1 MRTFTLGK
9 ALVLALLVAPVLAQA
24 AGLGRLTVQ
33 SNIGQPLSA
42 EIDLVSVRG
51 DEASSLVA
59 RLASVD
65 AYQQSNLQYNSSL
78 NGLKIS
84 VERRA
89 DGQYFIKVAGSRP
102 VNEPFIDLLIELT
115 ASGSKLVREYTA
127 LLDPPGYGQQ
137 TAAPAVPAPAA
148 APTRPIAAPAAPASA
163 PIAAPAAKSAPAVA
177 SAKAGEYGPVAKGD
191 TLGKIA
197 ASLKPEGVSLEQ
209 MLVGL
214 YRSNPDAFIRNNMN
228 LVKSGKIL
236 RIPDAQELAAVTQSE
251 AVKEVR
257 TQVSDWRAYSGRVA
271 DRVGTAPEGGS
282 TARGRITTKV
292 DEPAASSSR
301 DVVKLS
307 KGEPAA
313 GGKGLT
319 GTAKARSVQEELV
332 ARNKELA
339 EANERIAQLEKTIKD
354 TQKLAELKSPGMAAA
369 QQKAE
374 AAKAKAEPAKVE
386 GKPEVKPEAK
396 PEAKPEPAKAEAKP
410 AEPTKPEAAPA
421 PQAEAKGD
429 ATPVAAKDGSAPAAT
444 EPVAEAK
451 PAPKPAP
458 KPVAPPPP
466 PPEPELMDMVMD
478 NLPVIGG
485 GLGALVLGGL
495 GFAAVRRRRAR
506 ADAGDDIEPVMP
518 AAVAAAAAAT
528 AAEDE
533 PAAAQQAA
541 PAVDD
546 VDPVAE
552 AEVYIAYGRD
562 GQAEEI
568 LKEAMASN
576 PSREDVQVK
585 LAEVYAARKDAAS
598 FAGVADSLNALTGGA
613 GDNWLKVAALGY
625 SLDPANPLY
634 EAGKD
639 IAPVAGGSDAAL
651 GTDLDFDLGGD
662 AAGTPDIALDDG
674 IAGQATE
681 LGGMHEMAAAADAG
695 VPPAEPL
702 MPDFNLDA
710 PAATPDI
717 SLDAPVA
724 SPDISLDVPPV
735 AASEPASIDFN
746 IDLPPLDVPP
756 AEPEAPPVAPAADA
770 GLDFKIDVG
779 DLNINLDDTST
790 QAAPSAATRDGHWYD
805 VQQKFDLAKA
815 YQEMGDND
823 GAREILQEVIKEG
836 DAEQQDQAQKLLS
849 SLG

>member
-33 SNIGQPLSA
+33 SNIGQPLNA

-59 RLASVD
+59 RLALPD
-65 AYQQSNLQYNSSL
+65 AYQQSNLQYNNSL
-78 NGLKIS
+78 TGLKLS
-84 VERRA
+84 VEKRA

-102 VNEPFIDLLIELT
+102 INEPFIDLLIELT
-115 ASGSKLVREYTA
+115 GGGNKLVREYTA

-137 TAAPAVPAPAA
+137 VAA
-148 APTRPIAAPAAPASA
+148 APVSAAATSRPIAAPAAAPAAA
-163 PIAAPAAKSAPAVA
+163 PIKAPAAKSAAAPIAA
-177 SAKAGEYGPVAKGD
+177 SGKAQEYGPVGKGE

-197 ASLKPEGVSLEQ
+197 ASLKPQGVSLEQ

-236 RIPDAQELAAVTQSE
+236 RVPDAQELSAIAPGDAAN
-251 AVKEVR
+251 EVR
-257 TQVSDWRAYSGRVA
+257 TQVADWRAYSGRVA
-271 DRVGTAPEGGS
+271 DKVGTAPEGGS
-282 TARGRITTKV
+282 TARGRITAKV
-292 DEPAASSSR
+292 DDPAVSASK

-307 KGEPAA
+307 KGEPGK
-313 GGKGLT
+313 GGKALT
-319 GTAKARSVQEELV
+319 GDAKSRALQEELV
-332 ARNKELA
+332 ARNKALA
-339 EANERIAQLEKTIKD
+339 QANERIAQLEKTIKD

-374 AAKAKAEPAKVE
+374 ATK
-386 GKPEVKPEAK
+386 
-396 PEAKPEPAKAEAKP
+396 AKPEPAKAEVKPEPKPEAKP
-410 AEPTKPEAAPA
+410 ESAKAEAAKLAEPVKPEAAPA
-421 PQAEAKGD
+421 TKPEA
-429 ATPVAAKDGSAPAAT
+429 ALVEAAKDPSTAAAT
-444 EPVAEAK
+444 QPVAEAK

-466 PPEPELMDMVMD
+466 PEPSMMDMAMD
-478 NLPVIGG
+478 NLPIIGG
-485 GLGALVLGGL
+485 GLAALVLGGL
-495 GFAAVRRRRAR
+495 GFAAMRRRRAG
-506 ADAGDDIEPVMP
+506 AQDGDDIEPVMP
-518 AAVAAAAAAT
+518 AMAAAAAEPADTPVGATDAAAT
-528 AAEDE
+528 AADE
-533 PAAAQQAA
+533 
-541 PAVDD
+541 

-568 LKEAMASN
+568 LKEAMGRD

-598 FAGVADSLNALTGGA
+598 FGDVAASLNALTGGA
-613 GDNWLKVAALGY
+613 GGNWVKVAALGY
-625 SLDPANPLY
+625 AMDPVNPLY

-639 IAPVAGGSDAAL
+639 IAPVATGGDTVL

-662 AAGTPDIALDDG
+662 VAATPDIPLDADS
-674 IAGQATE
+674 AGQSTE
-681 LGGMHEMAAAADAG
+681 LSGMQEMAAAADAG
-695 VPPAEPL
+695 VPPSDPV

-710 PAATPDI
+710 PVPDI
-717 SLDAPVA
+717 TLDAP
-724 SPDISLDVPPV
+724 PV
-735 AASEPASIDFN
+735 ASEPDSIDFN
-746 IDLPPLDVPP
+746 IDLPPLDVPA
-756 AEPEAPPVAPAADA
+756 AEPEAAPAADA

-790 QAAPSAATRDGHWYD
+790 QTAPSESKDGHWYD

>member
-1 MRTFTLGK
+1 VVRTFTLGK

-33 SNIGQPLSA
+33 SNIGQPLNA

-51 DEASSLVA
+51 DEASALVA
-59 RLASVD
+59 RLAPPE
-65 AYQQSNLQYNSSL
+65 AYQQSNLQYNNSL
-78 NGLKIS
+78 TGLKLS
-84 VERRA
+84 VEKRA

-102 VNEPFIDLLIELT
+102 INEPFIDLLIEL
-115 ASGSKLVREYTA
+115 SGGGNRLVREYTA

-137 TAAPAVPAPAA
+137 TAVAPAPAPAA
-148 APTRPIAAPAAPASA
+148 APVVSRPIAAPAAPAAAPAAA
-163 PIAAPAAKSAPAVA
+163 PIAAPVTKSTRAPVAASG
-177 SAKAGEYGPVAKGD
+177 KAQEYGPVGKGE

-197 ASLKPEGVSLEQ
+197 ASLKPQGVSLEQ

-236 RIPDAQELAAVTQSE
+236 RVPDAQELSAIAQGEAAN
-251 AVKEVR
+251 EVR
-257 TQVSDWRAYSGRVA
+257 TQVADWRGYSGRVA
-271 DRVGTAPEGGS
+271 DKVGTAPEGGS

-292 DEPAASSSR
+292 DEPAASASK

-307 KGEPAA
+307 KGEP
-313 GGKGLT
+313 GKDGKALT
-319 GTAKARSVQEELV
+319 GDAKSRALQEELV

-354 TQKLAELKSPGMAAA
+354 TKKLAELKSPGMAAE

-374 AAKAKAEPAKVE
+374 AAKAESEPAKV
-386 GKPEVKPEAK
+386 EAK
-396 PEAKPEPAKAEAKP
+396 PEAKPETKPEPAKAEATKP
-410 AEPTKPEAAPA
+410 AEAVKPEAVPAAKPEAAPV
-421 PQAEAKGD
+421 EM
-429 ATPVAAKDGSAPAAT
+429 AKDSSAPAAT

-466 PPEPELMDMVMD
+466 PPEPELMDTVME
-478 NLPVIGG
+478 NLPIIGG

-495 GFAAVRRRRAR
+495 GFAAMRRRRAR
-506 ADAGDDIEPVMP
+506 AQDNEEIEPVMP
-518 AAVAAAAAAT
+518 AMAAAAVTASSSDETAE
-528 AAEDE
+528 AAE
-533 PAAAQQAA
+533 AAA
-541 PAVDD
+541 PAADD

-568 LKEAMASN
+568 LKEAMSRD

-598 FAGVADSLNALTGGA
+598 FGDVAASLNALTGGV
-613 GDNWLKVAALGY
+613 GDNWVKVAALGY
-625 SLDPANPLY
+625 ALDSANPLY

-639 IAPVAGGSDAAL
+639 IAPVDTGGGDAAL

-662 AAGTPDIALDDG
+662 VAATPDIALDADP
-674 IAGQATE
+674 AGQSTE
-681 LGGMHEMAAAADAG
+681 LSGMQEMAAAADAG
-695 VPPAEPL
+695 VPPSEPM

-710 PAATPDI
+710 PA
-717 SLDAPVA
+717 SEPVA
-724 SPDISLDVPPV
+724 ADIALDVPPV
-735 AASEPASIDFN
+735 SNEPASIDFN
-746 IDLPPLDVPP
+746 IDLPPLDMP
-756 AEPEAPPVAPAADA
+756 AAEAPVEAPSAPAADA

-790 QAAPSAATRDGHWYD
+790 QTAPSESKDGHWYD

>member
-9 ALVLALLVAPVLAQA
+9 ALVLALLVAPLMAQA

-51 DEASSLVA
+51 DEASALVA
-59 RLASVD
+59 RLAPPD
-65 AYQQSNLQYNSSL
+65 AYQKSNLQYNNSL
-78 NGLKIS
+78 TGLKLS
-84 VERRA
+84 VEKRS

-102 VNEPFIDLLIELT
+102 INEPFIDLLIEL
-115 ASGSKLVREYTA
+115 SGGGNKLVREYTA

-137 TAAPAVPAPAA
+137 MAAAPAPAPAPVT
-148 APTRPIAAPAAPASA
+148 APVASRPIAAPAAPAAA
-163 PIAAPAAKSAPAVA
+163 PIAAPVSKSAPAA
-177 SAKAGEYGPVAKGD
+177 ATSGGKAQEYGPVGKGE

-197 ASLKPEGVSLEQ
+197 ASLKPQGVSLEQ

-236 RIPDAQELAAVTQSE
+236 RVPDAQELSAITQGDAA
-251 AVKEVR
+251 KEVR
-257 TQVSDWRAYSGRVA
+257 TQVADWRAYSGRLA
-271 DRVGTAPEGGS
+271 DKVGTAPEGGS

-292 DEPAASSSR
+292 DDPAASASK

-307 KGEPAA
+307 KGEPGK
-313 GGKGLT
+313 GGKALT
-319 GTAKARSVQEELV
+319 GDAKARAMQEELV

-374 AAKAKAEPAKVE
+374 AAKAKSEPAKVE
-386 GKPEVKPEAK
+386 TKPES
-396 PEAKPEPAKAEAKP
+396 KPEPAKAEAAKP
-410 AEPTKPEAAPA
+410 AEPVKSETVPEVKPAAAPV
-421 PQAEAKGD
+421 E
-429 ATPVAAKDGSAPAAT
+429 VAKDASAPAAT
-444 EPVAEAK
+444 EPVTEAK

-466 PPEPELMDMVMD
+466 PPEPELIDTVME

-495 GFAAVRRRRAR
+495 GFAAMRRRRAS
-506 ADAGDDIEPVMP
+506 AQDSDDIEPVMP
-518 AAVAAAAAAT
+518 AAVATAAAAYDTAE
-528 AAEDE
+528 AAE
-533 PAAAQQAA
+533 AAE

-568 LKEAMASN
+568 LKEAMARD
-576 PSREDVQVK
+576 PGREDVQVK

-598 FAGVADSLNALTGGA
+598 FGNVAASLNALTGGV
-613 GDNWLKVAALGY
+613 GDNWVKVAALGY
-625 SLDPANPLY
+625 ALDPANALY

-639 IAPVAGGSDAAL
+639 IAPVETGGDAAL

-662 AAGTPDIALDDG
+662 VAATPDISLDADS
-674 IAGQATE
+674 AGEATE
-681 LGGMHEMAAAADAG
+681 LGGMQEMAAAADAG
-695 VPPAEPL
+695 VPPSDSAEPM

-710 PAATPDI
+710 LAPAAEADI
-717 SLDAPVA
+717 V
-724 SPDISLDVPPV
+724 LDVPP
-735 AASEPASIDFN
+735 AASSEPASIDFN
-746 IDLPPLDVPP
+746 IDLPPLDMP
-756 AEPEAPPVAPAADA
+756 AAVAPVEAPAADA

-790 QAAPSAATRDGHWYD
+790 QAAPASAGKDGHWYD

>member
-9 ALVLALLVAPVLAQA
+9 ALVLALVVAPVLAQA

-33 SNIGQPLSA
+33 SNIGQPLNA

-51 DEASSLVA
+51 DEASALVA
-59 RLASVD
+59 RLALPDV
-65 AYQQSNLQYNSSL
+65 YQQSNLQYNNSL
-78 NGLKIS
+78 TGLKLS
-84 VERRA
+84 VEKRA

-102 VNEPFIDLLIELT
+102 INEPFIDLLIELT
-115 ASGSKLVREYTA
+115 GGGNKLMREYTA

-137 TAAPAVPAPAA
+137 VAAAPAPAEATSRPIAVTAAAPAA
-148 APTRPIAAPAAPASA
+148 APIT
-163 PIAAPAAKSAPAVA
+163 APAAKSAATPIAA
-177 SAKAGEYGPVAKGD
+177 SGKAQEYGPVGKGE

-197 ASLKPEGVSLEQ
+197 ASLKPQGVSLEQ

-236 RIPDAQELAAVTQSE
+236 RVPDARELSAIAPGDAAN
-251 AVKEVR
+251 EVR
-257 TQVSDWRAYSGRVA
+257 IQVADWRAYSGRVA
-271 DRVGTAPEGGS
+271 DKVGTAPEGGS
-282 TARGRITTKV
+282 TARGRITAKV
-292 DEPAASSSR
+292 DDPAASASK

-307 KGEPAA
+307 KGEPGK
-313 GGKGLT
+313 GGKALT
-319 GTAKARSVQEELV
+319 GNAKSRALQEELV
-332 ARNKELA
+332 ARNKALA
-339 EANERIAQLEKTIKD
+339 EANERIAPLEKTIKD

-374 AAKAKAEPAKVE
+374 ATK
-386 GKPEVKPEAK
+386 
-396 PEAKPEPAKAEAKP
+396 AKPEPAKAEVKPEAKPDAKPESAKAEAAKP
-410 AEPTKPEAAPA
+410 AEPVKPEAAPA
-421 PQAEAKGD
+421 TKPEAALVE
-429 ATPVAAKDGSAPAAT
+429 ATKDPSTAAAT
-444 EPVAEAK
+444 QPVAEAK

-466 PPEPELMDMVMD
+466 PPEPSMMDMAMD
-478 NLPVIGG
+478 NLPIIGG
-485 GLGALVLGGL
+485 GLAALVLGGL
-495 GFAAVRRRRAR
+495 GFAAMRRRRAR
-506 ADAGDDIEPVMP
+506 EQDGDDIEPVMP
-518 AAVAAAAAAT
+518 AMAAAAAESADAPAEAT
-528 AAEDE
+528 DA
-533 PAAAQQAA
+533 AA
-541 PAVDD
+541 PAADE

-568 LKEAMASN
+568 LKEAMGRD

-598 FAGVADSLNALTGGA
+598 FGDVAASLNALTGGA
-613 GDNWLKVAALGY
+613 GGNWVKVAALGY
-625 SLDPANPLY
+625 AMDPVNPLY

-639 IAPVAGGSDAAL
+639 IAPVATGGDTAL

-662 AAGTPDIALDDG
+662 VAATPDIPLDADS
-674 IAGQATE
+674 AGQSTE
-681 LGGMHEMAAAADAG
+681 LSGMQEMAAAADAG
-695 VPPAEPL
+695 VPPSDPV

-710 PAATPDI
+710 LAPAVPDMT
-717 SLDAPVA
+717 LDAP
-724 SPDISLDVPPV
+724 PV
-735 AASEPASIDFN
+735 ASEPDSIDFN
-746 IDLPPLDVPP
+746 IDLPPLDVPA
-756 AEPEAPPVAPAADA
+756 AEPEAAPVAPAADA

-790 QAAPSAATRDGHWYD
+790 QTAPSESKDGHWYD

>member
-9 ALVLALLVAPVLAQA
+9 ALVLALLVVPVLAQA

-33 SNIGQPLSA
+33 SNIGQPLNA

-51 DEASSLVA
+51 DEASALVA
-59 RLASVD
+59 RLASPD
-65 AYQQSNLQYNSSL
+65 AYQQSNLQYNNSL
-78 NGLKIS
+78 TGLKLS
-84 VERRA
+84 VEKRA

-102 VNEPFIDLLIELT
+102 INEPFIDLLIEL
-115 ASGSKLVREYTA
+115 SGGGNKLVREYTA

-137 TAAPAVPAPAA
+137 VAAAPAPAA
-148 APTRPIAAPAAPASA
+148 AASRPIAAPAAAPAAA
-163 PIAAPAAKSAPAVA
+163 PIAAPAARSAAAPLAA
-177 SAKAGEYGPVAKGD
+177 GGKAQEYGPIGKGE

-197 ASLKPEGVSLEQ
+197 ASLKPQGVSLEQ

-236 RIPDAQELAAVTQSE
+236 RVPDAQELSAIAQGDAA
-251 AVKEVR
+251 KEVR
-257 TQVSDWRAYSGRVA
+257 TQVADWRAYSGRVA
-271 DRVGTAPEGGS
+271 DKVGTAPEGGS
-282 TARGRITTKV
+282 TARGRITAKV
-292 DEPAASSSR
+292 DDPAESASK

-307 KGEPAA
+307 KGEPGK
-313 GGKGLT
+313 GGKALT
-319 GTAKARSVQEELV
+319 GDAKTRALQEELV
-332 ARNKELA
+332 ARDKALA
-339 EANERIAQLEKTIKD
+339 EANDRIAQLEKTIKD

-374 AAKAKAEPAKVE
+374 AAKAKPEPAKA
-386 GKPEVKPEAK
+386 EVKPEAK
-396 PEAKPEPAKAEAKP
+396 PEAKPEPAKAESAKP
-410 AEPTKPEAAPA
+410 AEPVKPEAAPVAKPEAA
-421 PQAEAKGD
+421 PVE
-429 ATPVAAKDGSAPAAT
+429 AAKDPSAPAAT
-444 EPVAEAK
+444 QPVAEAK
-451 PAPKPAP
+451 PAAKPAP

-466 PPEPELMDMVMD
+466 PEPDMMDMVMD
-478 NLPVIGG
+478 NLPIIGG

-495 GFAAVRRRRAR
+495 GFAAMRRRRAR
-506 ADAGDDIEPVMP
+506 AENGDDIEPVMP
-518 AAVAAAAAAT
+518 VMAAAAAAS
-528 AAEDE
+528 ADQ
-533 PAAAQQAA
+533 PAATNEAA
-541 PAVDD
+541 PVADE

-568 LKEAMASN
+568 LKEAMARD
-576 PSREDVQVK
+576 PAREDVQVK

-598 FAGVADSLNALTGGA
+598 FGGVAASLNALTGGA
-613 GDNWLKVAALGY
+613 GDSWIKVAALGY
-625 SLDPANPLY
+625 ALDPANPLY

-639 IAPVAGGSDAAL
+639 IAPVATGGDTAL

-662 AAGTPDIALDDG
+662 VAATPDITLDADS
-674 IAGQATE
+674 AGQSTE
-681 LGGMHEMAAAADAG
+681 LSGMQEMAAAADAG
-695 VPPAEPL
+695 VPPSEPM

-710 PAATPDI
+710 PAPAAADIALDTP
-717 SLDAPVA
+717 PVA
-724 SPDISLDVPPV
+724 SEPD
-735 AASEPASIDFN
+735 SIDFN
-746 IDLPPLDVPP
+746 IDLPPLDVPAAQP
-756 AEPEAPPVAPAADA
+756 AAAPAAPAADA

-790 QAAPSAATRDGHWYD
+790 QTAPSESKDGHWYD

-815 YQEMGDND
+815 YQEMGDSE

>member
-1 MRTFTLGK
+1 VRTFTLGK
-9 ALVLALLVAPVLAQA
+9 ALVLALLLAPVLVQA

-78 NGLKIS
+78 SGIKVS

-102 VNEPFIDLLIELT
+102 VNEPFIDLLIEL
-115 ASGSKLVREYTA
+115 SGGGNKLVREYTA
-127 LLDPPGYGQQ
+127 LLDPPGYNSQQ
-137 TAAPAVPAPAA
+137 AAASPAPAA
-148 APTRPIAAPAAPASA
+148 VASRPIVAPAPARTPIAAPASPAPS
-163 PIAAPAAKSAPAVA
+163 PAAG
-177 SAKAGEYGPVAKGD
+177 AKAREYGPIGKGE

-214 YRSNPDAFIRNNMN
+214 YRNNPDAFIRNNMN

-236 RIPDAQELAAVTQSE
+236 QVPDAQELSAVAQSE

-271 DRVGTAPEGGS
+271 DQVGSAPEGGS
-282 TARGRITTKV
+282 TARGRITTRV
-292 DEPAASSSR
+292 DDPAASASK

-307 KGEPAA
+307 KGEPSK
-313 GGKGLT
+313 GGNDLT
-319 GTAKARSVQEELV
+319 GEAKARALEEELI
-332 ARNKELA
+332 ARKKQLA

-374 AAKAKAEPAKVE
+374 ASKAKPEPAKV
-386 GKPEVKPEAK
+386 EAK
-396 PEAKPEPAKAEAKP
+396 PEAKPETKPETKAEPAKAEA
-410 AEPTKPEAAPA
+410 AKPESAPV
-421 PQAEAKGD
+421 D
-429 ATPVAAKDGSAPAAT
+429 IAKDVSAPAAT
-444 EPVAEAK
+444 QPVAEAK
-451 PAPKPAP
+451 PVPKPAP

-466 PPEPELMDMVMD
+466 PPEPEMMDIVMD
-478 NLPVIGG
+478 NLPIIGG
-485 GLGALVLGGL
+485 GLGALVLGGV
-495 GFAAVRRRRAR
+495 GFAAMRRRRAK
-506 ADAGDDIEPVMP
+506 AQDGDDIEPVMP
-518 AAVAAAAAAT
+518 AATAAAAT
-528 AAEDE
+528 TAIAEAD
-533 PAAAQQAA
+533 AGQDAA
-541 PAVDD
+541 PAADD

-568 LKEAMASN
+568 LKEAMGRD

-585 LAEVYAARKDAAS
+585 LAEVYAARKDASS
-598 FAGVADSLNALTGGA
+598 FGDVANSLHALTGGA

-625 SLDPANPLY
+625 SLDSANPLY

-639 IAPVAGGSDAAL
+639 IAPAEAAGDAGL

-662 AAGTPDIALDDG
+662 SADAPDIALDAGEAGD
-674 IAGQATE
+674 AGQATE
-681 LGGMHEMAAAADAG
+681 LGGMQEMAAAADAG
-695 VPPAEPL
+695 VLPSEAMPSEPL

-710 PAATPDI
+710 PAPAADI
-717 SLDAPVA
+717 ALEMPPVA
-724 SPDISLDVPPV
+724 SN
-735 AASEPASIDFN
+735 EPASIDFN
-746 IDLPPLDVPP
+746 IDLPPLDVPA
-756 AEPEAPPVAPAADA
+756 AEPVAEPAAPAADA

-790 QAAPSAATRDGHWYD
+790 QAAPSGRKDGHWYD

-836 DAEQQDQAQKLLS
+836 DAEQKDQAEKLLG

>member
-1 MRTFTLGK
+1 VVRTFILGK
-9 ALVLALLVAPVLAQA
+9 ALVLALLLVPVLAQA

-33 SNIGQPLSA
+33 SNIGQPLNA
-42 EIDLVSVRG
+42 EIELVSVRG

-59 RLASVD
+59 RIAPVE

-78 NGLKIS
+78 SGIKVTID
-84 VERRA
+84 RRA
-89 DGQYFIKVAGSRP
+89 DGQYFIKIVGNRP
-102 VNEPFIDLLIELT
+102 VNEPFIDLLIEL
-115 ASGSKLVREYTA
+115 SGGGNRLVREYTA

-137 TAAPAVPAPAA
+137 PAASPAPAVVAS
-148 APTRPIAAPAAPASA
+148 RPIAAPAPAQAS
-163 PIAAPAAKSAPAVA
+163 IAAPAKSAPPVA
-177 SAKAGEYGPVAKGD
+177 SGAKAKEYGPVGKGD

-197 ASLKPEGVSLEQ
+197 ASLKPEGVTLEQ

-236 RIPDAQELAAVTQSE
+236 RVPDAQELSSVTQSE

-257 TQVSDWRAYSGRVA
+257 TQVADWRAYSGRVA
-271 DRVGTAPEGGS
+271 DQVGTAPEGGS
-282 TARGRITTKV
+282 TARGRITTRV
-292 DEPAASSSR
+292 DDPAASASK

-307 KGEPAA
+307 KGEPSK
-313 GGKGLT
+313 GGKELT
-319 GTAKARSVQEELV
+319 GDAKARALEEELIS
-332 ARNKELA
+332 RKKQLA

-374 AAKAKAEPAKVE
+374 ASKVAPEPVKPETKPETKPEIKADPAKAEVVKPAEPAKLESAPVE
-386 GKPEVKPEAK
+386 M
-396 PEAKPEPAKAEAKP
+396 
-410 AEPTKPEAAPA
+410 
-421 PQAEAKGD
+421 
-429 ATPVAAKDGSAPAAT
+429 AKDVSAPAAT
-444 EPVAEAK
+444 QPVAEAK
-451 PAPKPAP
+451 PVAKPAP

-466 PPEPELMDMVMD
+466 PPEPDMMDIVME
-478 NLPVIGG
+478 NLPIIGG
-485 GLGALVLGGL
+485 GLGALVLGGVV
-495 GFAAVRRRRAR
+495 FAAMRRRRAQSQG
-506 ADAGDDIEPVMP
+506 GDDIEPVMP
-518 AAVAAAAAAT
+518 AAAAVAAASAI
-528 AAEDE
+528 DE
-533 PAAAQQAA
+533 PAAGQDAA
-541 PAVDD
+541 PAVDE

-568 LKEAMASN
+568 LKEAMGRD

-585 LAEVYAARKDAAS
+585 LAEVYAARKDSSS
-598 FAGVADSLNALTGGA
+598 FGDVANSLHALTGGA

-625 SLDPANPLY
+625 SLDSANPLY
-634 EAGKD
+634 EEGKD
-639 IAPVAGGSDAAL
+639 IAPTATGSDAGL

-662 AAGTPDIALDDG
+662 STEAPDIALDAGD
-674 IAGQATE
+674 AGQATE
-681 LGGMHEMAAAADAG
+681 LGGMQEMAAAADAG
-695 VPPAEPL
+695 VLPTEVLPSEPL

-710 PAATPDI
+710 PAPAPDI
-717 SLDAPVA
+717 ALEMFPVA
-724 SPDISLDVPPV
+724 SN
-735 AASEPASIDFN
+735 EPASIDFN
-746 IDLPPLDVPP
+746 IDLPPLDVPAAEAV
-756 AEPEAPPVAPAADA
+756 AEPAAPAADA

-790 QAAPSAATRDGHWYD
+790 QAAPSGRKDGHWYD

-836 DAEQQDQAQKLLS
+836 DAEQKDQAEKLLG